1 MPTPNF
7 DGILPISATVIAAL
21 AGWGGAAHAQ
31 LTPDRLYY
39 GFERPVPMTVRAP
52 SGKTGELT
60 IRLMA
65 PGSAEVV
72 ASAPVKAG
80 GVDLGALFPN
90 LWKTDEPPRLLYA
103 QLAAGD
109 TGVGP
114 AVVLQPLVTPKYAEF
129 DPRAPGGPRQW
140 FWYEF
145 PSKAPSG
152 YRAWVDKN
160 VVLETTDGDIE
171 FMMRPDAAPNTVFNF
186 IHLVQ
191 GGFYTDIPFHR
202 IADFRRQGKASVI
215 QSGDPSN
222 TGEGGPGYMIP
233 LEDSTLPHEFGVLS
247 MARTPKQNSA
257 GSQFFIA
264 LDREAVVGLDGLYA
278 SFGQAINGADVI
290 VKIAATPADPQTGK
304 PLENPPKIKSARL
317 VDAKPYAGA
326 PPFLAAPQPSEEAPA
341 R

>member
-1 MPTPNF
+1 MVMPNLK
-7 DGILPISATVIAAL
+7 GILPASVAVITAL
-21 AGWGGAAHAQ
+21 AATGAAHAQ
-31 LTPDRLYY
+31 LAPDRLYY
-39 GFERPVPMTVRAP
+39 GLERPMPMTVRAP
-52 SGKTGELT
+52 SGKAGELT
-60 IRLMA
+60 IRLLA
-65 PGSAEVV
+65 PVTAEVV

-80 GVDLGALFPN
+80 GVDLGALFPV

-103 QLAAGD
+103 QLASGD

-129 DPRAPGGPRQW
+129 DSRVPRQW
-140 FWYEF
+140 SWYEF
-145 PSKAPSG
+145 PKKAPSG
-152 YRAWVDKN
+152 YRAWVDRN
-160 VVLETTDGDIE
+160 VVLETSAGDVE
-171 FMMRPDAAPNTVFNF
+171 FMMRPDAAPNTVYNF

-215 QSGDPSN
+215 QAGDPSN

-264 LDREAVVGLDGLYA
+264 IDREAVVGLDGLYA
-278 SFGQAINGADVI
+278 SFGQAITGADVI
-290 VKIAATPADPQTGK
+290 ATIAATPADPQTGK
-304 PLENPPKIKSARL
+304 PLGDSPKIKSARL
-317 VDAKPYAGA
+317 VDAKPYAGV
-326 PPFLAAPQPSEEAPA
+326 PPFLAAPQTEEAPA